1 MNLRHIEVF
10 HAVYVNGSV
19 SAAARMLNVSQP
31 SVSKVLR
38 HAESLLGFPLFHR
51 TAGRLVPTE
60 DAHTLFGEVAEI
72 QARVQALR
80 EASRN
85 LKRGAGGL
93 LKVSA
98 LPSITLDALPA
109 AVAQFLRTHRDVK
122 FDLQTIHH
130 EDLLR
135 RLYERETDLAV
146 AYEVPPGAALGHQR
160 LGGGELAV
168 LYREADLP
176 DLPPRVDIGILAGRP
191 LISLAASGPIGQLF
205 TAEVQNRG
213 LALDEVVSARTFHIA
228 TALVRQGVG
237 LTVVDTFTAMAS
249 LTAGLAMRPLASPIR
264 FDVNAMFLQ
273 DRPPTALG
281 TAFLKV
287 LARRIEV
294 VSPPEGNEHA

>member
-60 DAHTLFGEVAEI
+60 DAHTLFAEVAEI
-72 QARVQALR
+72 QDRVYGLR
-80 EASRN
+80 QASRN
-85 LKRGAGGL
+85 LKRGSGAL

-98 LPSITLDALPA
+98 LPSIALDALPHT
-109 AVAQFLRTHRDVK
+109 VALFLRSHAQVK

-135 RLYERETDLAV
+135 KLYERETDVAI
-146 AYEVPPGAALGHQR
+146 AYEVPPGAALGHRR

-176 DLPPRVDIGILAGRP
+176 DMPARLDIRELAGRQ
-191 LISLAASGPIGQLF
+191 LVSLAASGPIGQLF
-205 TAEVQNRG
+205 SAAVQNAEIE
-213 LALDEVVSARTFHIA
+213 LEEIVSARTFHIA

-237 LTVVDTFTAMAS
+237 LTVVDTFTARAS
-249 LTAGLAMRPLASPIR
+249 LTPGLAMRPLADPIR
-264 FDVNAMFLQ
+264 FDVNAMYLH
-273 DRPPTALG
+273 DRPPTALA
-281 TAFLKV
+281 TDFLKA
-287 LARRIEV
+287 LARRIEAI
-294 VSPPEGNEHA
+294 SAA